1 MNGDQ
6 AGGDTER
13 AAPQKPPEFAS
24 DRPKTGLDDPRALN
38 ILTTEHWSLLS
49 TRTLGYHEMFGRT
62 TIFVAI
68 LSGTVVALAL
78 LAQATDFR
86 RETLWFALM
95 LISVALF
102 IGLATFVRSVAIN
115 YEDARWV
122 TGMNLLRH
130 AYLQI
135 VPELQPFFVTGHEPD
150 ADRRS
155 LGHGSPQR
163 LVNLAKSL
171 TTTSG
176 VVAALNSVLAG
187 SLASDLGAL
196 FGAGAAVDA
205 VIGAGVSLVL
215 AALHVR
221 YAARF
226 RESHFARGDQLT
238 QAGSSEQQ
246 PLAKP
251 EAHR

>member
-1 MNGDQ
+1 V
-6 AGGDTER
+6 E
-13 AAPQKPPEFAS
+13 
-24 DRPKTGLDDPRALN
+24 

-49 TRTLGYHEMFGRT
+49 TRTLGYQEMFGRT

-86 RETLWFALM
+86 REALSFALV
-95 LISVALF
+95 LIAVVLF

-122 TGMNLLRH
+122 AGMNLLRH
-130 AYLQI
+130 AYLEI
-135 VPELQPFFVTGHEPD
+135 LPELEPFFVTGHE
-150 ADRRS
+150 ADTEVRS
-155 LGHGSPQR
+155 LGYGSPQR

-171 TTTSG
+171 TTTSS

-187 SLASDLGAL
+187 SLASGLGAL
-196 FGAGAAVDA
+196 WGARTTLYASLGV
-205 VIGAGVSLVL
+205 VVSLVS
-215 AALHVR
+215 AVSHAR

-226 RESHFARGDQLT
+226 RQSHAPSTRSTKSDKT
-238 QAGSSEQQ
+238 AGWT
-246 PLAKP
+246 PKL
-251 EAHR
+251 